1 MITYIH
7 IIPGRPA
14 KIVIL
19 LHASTN
25 VSKRNFKKQ
34 FLKYVLKLVKKAK
47 IGVNDVRVSL
57 IAYGDKPYVVFNF
70 NDHLDKKTLLRA
82 IKKTPKKL
90 RFDSADLG
98 KGIASAR
105 LIFDNDKLLQGKQIL
120 IIVTDGNPSG
130 DHSVLQ
136 SEVSTAKHEGIQ
148 ISVVSVAIG
157 NTTILKN
164 VASRPTSK
172 YFYNVKTYTDL
183 QIYKKSGK
191 PVIRNNPFCKY
202 FICPI
207 VTYMHLVYNF
217 KKNLL

>member
-1 MITYIH
+1 M
-7 IIPGRPA
+7 
-14 KIVIL
+14 
-19 LHASTN
+19 
-25 VSKRNFKKQ
+25 
-34 FLKYVLKLVKKAK
+34 KKAK

-105 LIFDNDKLLQGKQIL
+105 LIFDNDKLLQGEQIL
-120 IIVTDGNPSG
+120 IIVTDVNPTG

-136 SEVSTAKHEGIQ
+136 SEVSTAKHEGVQ

-172 YFYNVKTYTDL
+172 HFYNVKTYTDL

-217 KKNLL
+217 KKIYYSY